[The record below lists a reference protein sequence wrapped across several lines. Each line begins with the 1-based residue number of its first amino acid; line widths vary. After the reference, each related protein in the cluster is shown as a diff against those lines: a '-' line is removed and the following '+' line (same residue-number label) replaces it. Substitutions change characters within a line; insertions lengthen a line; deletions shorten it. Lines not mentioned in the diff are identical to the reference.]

1 MAMFG
6 ESRQLRR
13 RGRGQQSVLG
23 SRSHG
28 LRQLKAVLLA
38 GTALS
43 FGVLGFGG
51 QANAGCVVNIG
62 GLGGG
67 GAPSPDTVVCTSP
80 PDDMDGV
87 SVDTLDLTGVNVTM
101 QPGSALTNGAGTS
114 MEINMLNPLG
124 ANNFNFEMN
133 DPFSSITGFGDQVVV
148 NSIVGG
154 THNWEIGGIIQ
165 SNGGDAIRIGF
176 GAFGTVNMTVAPT
189 GIIRAADDAIT
200 INSVVGGNFNLT
212 NNGEISAG
220 DDAIIMG
227 IGAFGS
233 MTVTNT
239 GEISAGGDAIS
250 MSSLA
255 GANMLVANDGQMT
268 AGGDA
273 IIMTLGAAGNM
284 TVTNTGEIS
293 ARSDGIRMS
302 SVGAATM
309 QVTNDG
315 QMTAGDDAIAMVN
328 VLGGTM
334 QVDNT
339 GVIGSN
345 ATPVGGSAVSMLGL
359 SDAIVTNS
367 ATAPMFSAGNT
378 IEIDATTASVA
389 NNGSLTSTGGVA
401 INTRTVGTNT
411 VSNSG
416 AVNGA
421 QGGIQVI
428 SIGDIASVDNTGGA

>member
-43 FGVLGFGG
+43 FGVLAFGG
-51 QANAGCVVNIG
+51 QALAACTVSSGAFG
-62 GLGGG
+62 GSRL
-67 GAPSPDTVVCTSP
+67 PSPDTIVCQDNDT
-80 PDDMDGV
+80 DGV
-87 SVDTLDLTGVNVTM
+87 SLSTFDLNGVDVTM
-101 QPGSALTNGAGTS
+101 QPGSHLTTGGAGTS
-114 MEINMLNPLG
+114 MDINMNLG
-124 ANNFNFEMN
+124 SNFNFLMSSP
-133 DPFSSITGFGDQVVV
+133 DSSISGVGTQIDVSSLLGGGNQNWDIAG
-148 NSIVGG
+148 IVRS
-154 THNWEIGGIIQ
+154 T
-165 SNGGDAIRIGF
+165 GGDAINIYMTAG
-176 GAFGTVNMTVAPT
+176 GNVAMTVAPT

-227 IGAFGS
+227 IGAFGT

-293 ARSDGIRMS
+293 AGSDGIRMS

-359 SDAIVTNS
+359 SDATVTNT
-367 ATAPMFSAGNT
+367 ATASMFSVGNT
-378 IEIDATTASVA
+378 IEIDAMTASVT
-389 NNGSLTSTGGVA
+389 NGGSLTSTGGVA

-411 VSNSG
+411 VINSG
-416 AVNGA
+416 TVNGA